1 MKKLT
6 FLLFISFI
14 GTSCVKDRLITLQ
27 EKSFESTTFG
37 PCVGQTCPNFNIHF
51 LEASSSTENAQ
62 LFNAEISNEI
72 VQLLLSFQEDFSPA
86 STTIEEAILVFI
98 DDYRKYQ
105 RDLGSLSFSY
115 EADTYMEII
124 YQSNDLISIDLN
136 FYLFTGGAHGYGGT
150 RFLNFDR
157 STGKQF
163 SMEELFT
170 DIKPLEEIAEKMI
183 REQYQIPADQNIN
196 ATGLWFENDQFHLPK
211 NIGFTENEI
220 LLVYNQYE
228 IASYAEGSISLSV
241 PKSDL
246 MPYIK
251 FP

>member
-1 MKKLT
+1 M
-6 FLLFISFI
+6 
-14 GTSCVKDRLITLQ
+14 
-27 EKSFESTTFG
+27 
-37 PCVGQTCPNFNIHF
+37 
-51 LEASSSTENAQ
+51 
-62 LFNAEISNEI
+62 
-72 VQLLLSFQEDFSPA
+72 
-86 STTIEEAILVFI
+86 VFI

-196 ATGLWFENDQFHLPK
+196 ATGFWFENDQFHLPK

-241 PKSDL
+241 TKSDL